1 MNVTDALSPLR
12 QRVQLT
18 APSIS
23 HDLLKHAGTPPALT
37 VKYCAEDLVFN
48 PRIHR
53 GYAPGPVHLS
63 L

>member
-1 MNVTDALSPLR
+1 MNVTDALSPLQR
-12 QRVQLT
+12 RVQIIV
-18 APSIS
+18 PSIS
-23 HDLLKHAGTPPALT
+23 HGLLEHTGTPPALT

-53 GYAPGPVHLS
+53 GHAPGPVHLS